1 MEVFSSL
8 IKYSVR
14 YDLFCML
21 LRVIYVSSYS
31 YYNCIENLVLQ
42 VDESTFID
50 ESETVDLPDGLA
62 HFRMNL
68 VELLVDICQLLK
80 PTRFV
85 QKVLLTYSHTMNTC
99 MYIYFCLNIWEEM
112 KQEIEE
118 VKEAAVFM
126 EDKRKQWNLTLR
138 VSFT

>member
-1 MEVFSSL
+1 
-8 IKYSVR
+8 
-14 YDLFCML
+14 ML

-85 QKVLLTYSHTMNTC
+85 QKVLLTYSHTMNKC

>member
-1 MEVFSSL
+1 M
-8 IKYSVR
+8 
-14 YDLFCML
+14 FCMRITYY
-21 LRVIYVSSYS
+21 RVIYVSSYA

-50 ESETVDLPDGLA
+50 EGEKVDLPEGLA

-85 QKVLLTYSHTMNTC
+85 QKVLRTNPHTMNKCTC
-99 MYIYFCLNIWEEM
+99 IYFCFNI
-112 KQEIEE
+112 
-118 VKEAAVFM
+118 
-126 EDKRKQWNLTLR
+126 
-138 VSFT
+138 

>member
-1 MEVFSSL
+1 
-8 IKYSVR
+8 
-14 YDLFCML
+14 ML

-85 QKVLLTYSHTMNTC
+85 QKVLLAYSHTMNKC